1 MSTDGRAAAIAGTSG
16 YVAAVGAKGR
26 KLCDVATYLRE
37 KRWEA
42 VAPKTTTEFAIQP
55 GSLQA
60 ERWLAYWDG
69 RPDAPKFL
77 AGQLRDAAALIA
89 GPGAMALPG
98 VIGDLQV
105 LGLLSRTTL
114 ASVFSSS
121 SMGHSDQAH

>member
-1 MSTDGRAAAIAGTSG
+1 LSTDGRAAAIAGTSG

-69 RPDAPKFL
+69 RPDAPKF
-77 AGQLRDAAALIA
+77 
-89 GPGAMALPG
+89 PG